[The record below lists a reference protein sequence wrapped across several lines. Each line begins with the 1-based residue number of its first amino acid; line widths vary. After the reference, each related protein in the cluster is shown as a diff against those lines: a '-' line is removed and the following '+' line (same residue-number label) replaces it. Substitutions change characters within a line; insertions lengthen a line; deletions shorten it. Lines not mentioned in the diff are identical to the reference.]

1 MKKNDR
7 RWRRVTEC
15 GLALVMACFGQGAVA
30 QEVSIAPMSDL
41 PGDIVVPALVGVVE
55 EELDNLA
62 SAISK
67 QGGYRPTELKA
78 LKAKLPKKTAVHGN
92 YTWTDSQGRIRHK
105 VYYGLS
111 GRELDDVITDDLSG
125 GSAVRARARANF
137 SDFQS
142 RLHDIPDVDPKGKPV
157 SRELDAELKVART
170 LERDL
175 ALKRV
180 GPGGTLQVR
189 VSQVPCPS
197 CTKVLNDL
205 AELNP
210 AAPLT
215 VRVHYLPV
223 NTEKLVDAPSARFH
237 RGRQEVLKREVSPGR
252 ARATR
257 ELTSGQI
264 VTAGCL

>member
-1 MKKNDR
+1 MKKHDR
-7 RWRRVTEC
+7 KWRRVTKWS
-15 GLALVMACFGQGAVA
+15 LALVMVCFGQGAAA
-30 QEVSIAPMSDL
+30 QKVSIDPMPDG
-41 PGDIVVPALVGVVE
+41 PGDVVVPVLVGVVE

-62 SAISK
+62 SALSHR
-67 QGGYRPTELKA
+67 QDYRPTELKA
-78 LKAKLPKKTAVHGN
+78 LKAKLPKKTVVHGN
-92 YTWTDSQGRIRHK
+92 YTWTDSQGKVRHK

-125 GSAVRARARANF
+125 GSAARVRTRATF
-137 SDFQS
+137 PDFRS
-142 RLHDIPDVDPKGKPV
+142 RLEDIPDVDTKGKPV

-175 ALKRV
+175 ALNRV

-189 VSQVPCPS
+189 VSQAPCPS

-215 VRVHYLPV
+215 VRVHYLPL

-252 ARATR
+252 ARAAR
-257 ELTSGQI
+257 ELASGRI
-264 VTAGCL
+264 RMAGCL